1 MEGFCRACLVKYD
14 NPNELLEYTEKNRRL
29 FIYCTGLQVKRND
42 SFPFQLCRECYL
54 NMKLSCKFKKLCRTS
69 DKKFRTYLSL
79 KESGD
84 AADLCTFLK
93 SNDDNFT
100 FRFPQWDET
109 TSAANQKKDDDNVST
124 CTSIGNFMRDILQGT
139 EMADTE
145 ARIISQVIAEE
156 ADVSDASLDSHW
168 LQDDAS
174 IASDFRLD
182 FSLFSTPRSVNNDH
196 CYTPKRLADNSNYEL
211 DSFLK
216 NPNTQNKDNEKDD
229 DMKYLDDVMS
239 RTLTYGLDNFDDAKS
254 ENFNYAND
262 IEQISDILTEEVNS
276 LTDDQINQVNSKNFY
291 VDNNTLIEQ
300 TVINNGFGTK
310 HIVENVNVCSI
321 DVRLNEALQENHD
334 EITLEDLLRSPA
346 VYTNAAVPS
355 TPTIDNIL
363 FGDTLDENSNHEMT
377 VFKKSDDVQSETY
390 PVSEKPKPVSEKLNP
405 VSEKLNPVSE
415 KPKPLSEKLDVL
427 DEIKIEPKSPE
438 QAELPEM
445 LDEKEHAL
453 FLLEKIDDKK
463 KKQIENENN
472 DTVELVDCICTICY
486 KKFKEMR
493 VLKMH
498 CLKVHKIQ
506 MPKAKKRN
514 YYGSKCYICD
524 HCGKKYIEKRYF
536 ISHLKT
542 HEQITVRCDRCN
554 LTFASKR
561 DYDMHQV
568 THNGRPVERNGRKT
582 VRCERCSLTFA
593 SRRDYNTHQTTHNGR
608 PVETKGRKRLCTIC
622 GKLVQSSGMK
632 RHLRHHARKYKVHCM
647 DCGKGYYSLCEYRDH
662 RRCHT
667 GERPHECEICH
678 KAFGR
683 RNSLVRHMRSHTDEL
698 RYQCDNCNKKY
709 ANKQNLVNHIKT
721 QRCSEFKITG
731 KLNKIIRNA
740 RKKRNEITVFEMKKY
755 TEAEIVSKP
764 FECIYCQTRYKTEN
778 YLIVHQRSKKC
789 RLVRENIIQRTV
801 VDVMYTDGSDPMVEK
816 IHREQMN
823 SVHDIIPEVNGPDL
837 DQIQEAEM
845 VLIQNLINESNDY
858 LEKICEE

>member
-1 MEGFCRACLVKYD
+1 
-14 NPNELLEYTEKNRRL
+14 
-29 FIYCTGLQVKRND
+29 
-42 SFPFQLCRECYL
+42 FP
-54 NMKLSCKFKKLCRTS
+54 
-69 DKKFRTYLSL
+69 
-79 KESGD
+79 
-84 AADLCTFLK
+84 
-93 SNDDNFT
+93 
-100 FRFPQWDET
+100 
-109 TSAANQKKDDDNVST
+109 VST

-182 FSLFSTPRSVNNDH
+182 FSFSLFSTPRSVNNDH

-216 NPNTQNKDNEKDD
+216 NPNTQNKDN
-229 DMKYLDDVMS
+229 
-239 RTLTYGLDNFDDAKS
+239 
-254 ENFNYAND
+254 
-262 IEQISDILTEEVNS
+262 
-276 LTDDQINQVNSKNFY
+276 
-291 VDNNTLIEQ
+291 
-300 TVINNGFGTK
+300 
-310 HIVENVNVCSI
+310 
-321 DVRLNEALQENHD
+321 
-334 EITLEDLLRSPA
+334 
-346 VYTNAAVPS
+346 
-355 TPTIDNIL
+355 
-363 FGDTLDENSNHEMT
+363 
-377 VFKKSDDVQSETY
+377 
-390 PVSEKPKPVSEKLNP
+390 
-405 VSEKLNPVSE
+405 
-415 KPKPLSEKLDVL
+415 EKLDVL

-608 PVETKGRKRLCTIC
+608 PVETKG
-622 GKLVQSSGMK
+622 
-632 RHLRHHARKYKVHCM
+632 
-647 DCGKGYYSLCEYRDH
+647 
-662 RRCHT
+662 CHT

-823 SVHDIIPEVNGPDL
+823 SVHDMIPEVNGPDL

-845 VLIQNLINESNDY
+845 VLIQSLINESNDY